1 MRILNSQ
8 NVLRCL
14 PMTSAIEASR
24 RAFSA
29 LHRGQ
34 VDAPLRSHLRIPEQD
49 GISLIMPCF
58 LDDAQNSVISVK
70 VASVFDRNKQ
80 HGLARVQA
88 AVLVID
94 PQTGVP
100 IAVLEGAALTAM
112 RTAAAS
118 ALATDLL
125 ADPAAQTVAIL
136 GAGVLAR
143 THLEAICSVR
153 RIQTAWVHSPTPQH
167 VEQLIQQLA
176 GVGPI
181 PRDLRLADN
190 ATQAVQ
196 HADVICCATSAATPV
211 FDDNDLQPRVHINA
225 VGSYTPDRS
234 EVPPATVQRAHVV
247 VDHRQ
252 AAWAEAGD
260 LIQPRNTGLIDES
273 HIQAELGELLVDA
286 GCHLPQ
292 PAAVTLFK
300 SVGHSVQDAAAAGCV
315 LHNAHTLDCGQVI
328 DW

>member
-1 MRILNSQ
+1 M
-8 NVLRCL
+8 
-14 PMTSAIEASR
+14 
-24 RAFSA
+24 
-29 LHRGQ
+29 
-34 VDAPLRSHLRIPEQD
+34 
-49 GISLIMPCF
+49 
-58 LDDAQNSVISVK
+58 
-70 VASVFDRNKQ
+70 
-80 HGLARVQA
+80 
-88 AVLVID
+88 
-94 PQTGVP
+94 
-100 IAVLEGAALTAM
+100 
-112 RTAAAS
+112 
-118 ALATDLL
+118 
-125 ADPAAQTVAIL
+125 
-136 GAGVLAR
+136 
-143 THLEAICSVR
+143 
-153 RIQTAWVHSPTPQH
+153 
-167 VEQLIQQLA
+167 
-176 GVGPI
+176 
-181 PRDLRLADN
+181 
-190 ATQAVQ
+190 
-196 HADVICCATSAATPV
+196 